1 MDDKLRNIEET
12 ERAKKKILDERIKGV
27 NSSAFIVD
35 TSSDKGYARIDAKVV
50 ALALFWGLLHRVARV
65 GAKHAAFFCAH
76 ARHPVFSLSL
86 CALSALFALAAFHC
100 FIFLPY
106 RHPTRLQASS
116 FFGGPMLTQSVCGCG
131 RVRQAKKK
139 RGSSKR
145 PVDDKPAMDAR
156 FFPRPST
163 FPLHAQLNTS
173 PPAASYYLLESHVN
187 DPRSVSSHAQLAT
200 GTGGNF
206 SANFVQRGGNRE
218 VLVLL
223 PPVTPPCLSVA
234 VSSTRPPNRSRARSS
249 LPLWLFV
256 FCYLRCMKHMG
267 IHASMCMETCRCAK
281 LPRARRR
288 MPGASREGAGA
299 ASARSCRQMTWLW
312 SASRRDSA

>member
-1 MDDKLRNIEET
+1 MSCSACRLGCLALPRCPPSHDAAVSPSTYCCISAASPLPVFVSVSHFRQCLAASGRLFLVALAVLAFKNTGIVEVELPMDDKLRNIEET

-116 FFGGPMLTQSVCGCG
+116 FW
-131 RVRQAKKK
+131 RANADAKC
-139 RGSSKR
+139 
-145 PVDDKPAMDAR
+145 VWL
-156 FFPRPST
+156 RPSAT
-163 FPLHAQLNTS
+163 GEKQARELQKAGRRQTRHGCPVLPSSLHFP
-173 PPAASYYLLESHVN
+173 P
-187 DPRSVSSHAQLAT
+187 PRSAQHL
-200 GTGGNF
+200 
-206 SANFVQRGGNRE
+206 SPSC
-218 VLVLL
+218 LLL
-223 PPVTPPCLSVA
+223 PT
-234 VSSTRPPNRSRARSS
+234 
-249 LPLWLFV
+249 
-256 FCYLRCMKHMG
+256 
-267 IHASMCMETCRCAK
+267 
-281 LPRARRR
+281 
-288 MPGASREGAGA
+288 
-299 ASARSCRQMTWLW
+299 
-312 SASRRDSA
+312 

>member
-1 MDDKLRNIEET
+1 
-12 ERAKKKILDERIKGV
+12 
-27 NSSAFIVD
+27 
-35 TSSDKGYARIDAKVV
+35 
-50 ALALFWGLLHRVARV
+50 
-65 GAKHAAFFCAH
+65 
-76 ARHPVFSLSL
+76 
-86 CALSALFALAAFHC
+86 
-100 FIFLPY
+100 
-106 RHPTRLQASS
+106 
-116 FFGGPMLTQSVCGCG
+116 MLTQSVCGCG

-218 VLVLL
+218 V
-223 PPVTPPCLSVA
+223 PRFAASCNT
-234 VSSTRPPNRSRARSS
+234 S
-249 LPLWLFV
+249 LPVCSCLLHSSSQPLSRTFIFASLA
-256 FCYLRCMKHMG
+256 FCLLLSAVHEAYGYSREHVYGNMQVREAAAGQAPNAGSIEGGGGGGKRTELSSDDLVMERFKKRFCMK
-267 IHASMCMETCRCAK
+267 K
-281 LPRARRR
+281 
-288 MPGASREGAGA
+288 
-299 ASARSCRQMTWLW
+299 
-312 SASRRDSA
+312 

>member
-1 MDDKLRNIEET
+1 MPVLMPRLWLWLCFRVYCT
-12 ERAKKKILDERIKGV
+12 GLPALVPSMRPSFVPMHVFL
-27 NSSAFIVD
+27 SS
-35 TSSDKGYARIDAKVV
+35 
-50 ALALFWGLLHRVARV
+50 LF
-65 GAKHAAFFCAH
+65 
-76 ARHPVFSLSL
+76 
-86 CALSALFALAAFHC
+86 LSALCLLLLLLLPSHC

-106 RHPTRLQASS
+106 RHPSRLQASS

-218 VLVLL
+218 V
-223 PPVTPPCLSVA
+223 PRFAASCNT
-234 VSSTRPPNRSRARSS
+234 S
-249 LPLWLFV
+249 LPVCSCLLHSSSQPLSRTFIFASLA
-256 FCYLRCMKHMG
+256 FCLLLSAVHDAYGYSREHVYGNMQVREAAAGQAPNAGSIEGGGGGGKRTELSSDDLVMERFKKRFCMK
-267 IHASMCMETCRCAK
+267 K
-281 LPRARRR
+281 
-288 MPGASREGAGA
+288 
-299 ASARSCRQMTWLW
+299 
-312 SASRRDSA
+312 

>member
-1 MDDKLRNIEET
+1 MPVLMPRLWLWLCFGVYCT
-12 ERAKKKILDERIKGV
+12 GLPALVPSMRPSFVLMHVIL
-27 NSSAFIVD
+27 SSPF
-35 TSSDKGYARIDAKVV
+35 
-50 ALALFWGLLHRVARV
+50 
-65 GAKHAAFFCAH
+65 
-76 ARHPVFSLSL
+76 
-86 CALSALFALAAFHC
+86 LSALCLLFLLLLPSTALSF
-100 FIFLPY
+100 FRIGIRRGY
-106 RHPTRLQASS
+106 KQAR
-116 FFGGPMLTQSVCGCG
+116 FGGPMLTQSVCGCG

-234 VSSTRPPNRSRARSS
+234 FSSTRPPNRSRARSS

-256 FCYLRCMKHMG
+256 FCYLRCMMHMG